1 MSEIVLTAD
10 TTRQTGT
17 RPSKRLRREQ
27 RVPAVVYG
35 LSQDAVSIDVAWVD
49 LREAL
54 TTDAGVNAVIHLKIG
69 GEKQMSIVKD
79 IQRHPVRRDVTHV
92 DFLRIDPDQDVN
104 VDVPLVMIGE
114 AKAVTDADGMV
125 DQNLFS
131 LTVNAAPDSI
141 PNELE
146 VDISALDNRGLAEG
160 FRHRPPDGCHHRRG
174 SRRDGCHRHDHPVHP
189 RGNGRRGSSRVGGRG
204 SSSWRVPI
212 DGDSDGDSDGDTGD
226 TRQLRRLLAVRADPC
241 CGGPEPNE
249 PGNRRPGWSS
259 AWAIRVRTTRGPA
272 TTWVPRSQQRWRTGT
287 VARCEGPGSWP
298 CPARFVSVASASP
311 WHSRRPS

>member
-1 MSEIVLTAD
+1 MSEIVLSAD
-10 TTRQTGT
+10 ATRKTGT
-17 RPSKRLRREQ
+17 RPSRRLRREQ

-54 TTDAGVNAVIHLKIG
+54 TTDAGVNAVIQLEIG

-146 VDISALDNRGLAEG
+146 VDISALTIGDSLRVADILLPVGVTTDVDPDETVAVGMITRSTLEAMAAEEAAIAEAEG
-160 FRHRPPDGCHHRRG
+160 LELEGA
-174 SRRDGCHRHDHPVHP
+174 
-189 RGNGRRGSSRVGGRG
+189 
-204 SSSWRVPI
+204 I
-212 DGDSDGDSDGDTGD
+212 DGDSDEASADDTGD
-226 TRQLRRLLAVRADPC
+226 DADD
-241 CGGPEPNE
+241 
-249 PGNRRPGWSS
+249 
-259 AWAIRVRTTRGPA
+259 ADDA
-272 TTWVPRSQQRWRTGT
+272 
-287 VARCEGPGSWP
+287 
-298 CPARFVSVASASP
+298 
-311 WHSRRPS
+311 

>member
-27 RVPAVVYG
+27 RIPAVVYG
-35 LSQDAVSIDVAWVD
+35 LSQDPVSIDVAWAD
-49 LREAL
+49 LRVAL
-54 TTDAGVNAVIHLKIG
+54 TTDAGVNAVIHLEIA

-92 DFLRIDPDQDVN
+92 DFLRIDPDQDVT

-131 LTVNAAPDSI
+131 LTVNASPENI

-146 VDISALDNRGLAEG
+146 MDISALGIGDSLRVSDIVLPAGVTTDMDPEETVAIGMITRSTLEAMAAEEAAELEAEG
-160 FRHRPPDGCHHRRG
+160 VELEGAD
-174 SRRDGCHRHDHPVHP
+174 DD
-189 RGNGRRGSSRVGGRG
+189 
-204 SSSWRVPI
+204 
-212 DGDSDGDSDGDTGD
+212 DSDGDSDGDTGD
-226 TRQLRRLLAVRADPC
+226 
-241 CGGPEPNE
+241 
-249 PGNRRPGWSS
+249 SS
-259 AWAIRVRTTRGPA
+259 DD
-272 TTWVPRSQQRWRTGT
+272 S
-287 VARCEGPGSWP
+287 
-298 CPARFVSVASASP
+298 
-311 WHSRRPS
+311 

>member
-1 MSEIVLTAD
+1 MSEIVLSAD
-10 TTRQTGT
+10 TTRKTGT
-17 RPSKRLRREQ
+17 RPSRRLRREK

-54 TTDAGVNAVIHLKIG
+54 TTDAGVNAVIHLEIG

-92 DFLRIDPDQDVN
+92 DFLRIDPDQDVT

-146 VDISALDNRGLAEG
+146 VDISALTIGDSLRVADILLPVGVTTEVDPEEMVAVAMITRSTLEAIAAEEAAAAEAEAVELEG
-160 FRHRPPDGCHHRRG
+160 A
-174 SRRDGCHRHDHPVHP
+174 
-189 RGNGRRGSSRVGGRG
+189 
-204 SSSWRVPI
+204 I
-212 DGDSDGDSDGDTGD
+212 DGDSDEASADDTGD
-226 TRQLRRLLAVRADPC
+226 DADD
-241 CGGPEPNE
+241 
-249 PGNRRPGWSS
+249 
-259 AWAIRVRTTRGPA
+259 
-272 TTWVPRSQQRWRTGT
+272 TGDD
-287 VARCEGPGSWP
+287 ADD
-298 CPARFVSVASASP
+298 A
-311 WHSRRPS
+311 

>member
-27 RVPAVVYG
+27 RIPAVVYG
-35 LSQDAVSIDVAWVD
+35 LSQDPVSIDVAWAD
-49 LREAL
+49 LRVAL
-54 TTDAGVNAVIHLKIG
+54 TTDAGVNAVIHLEIA

-92 DFLRIDPDQDVN
+92 DFLRIDPDQDVT

-131 LTVNAAPDSI
+131 LTVNASPENI

-146 VDISALDNRGLAEG
+146 MDISALGIGDSLRVADIVLPAGVTTDMDPEETVAIGMITRSTLEAMAAEEAAELEA
-160 FRHRPPDGCHHRRG
+160 DGVELEG
-174 SRRDGCHRHDHPVHP
+174 AG
-189 RGNGRRGSSRVGGRG
+189 
-204 SSSWRVPI
+204 

-226 TRQLRRLLAVRADPC
+226 
-241 CGGPEPNE
+241 
-249 PGNRRPGWSS
+249 SS
-259 AWAIRVRTTRGPA
+259 DD
-272 TTWVPRSQQRWRTGT
+272 S
-287 VARCEGPGSWP
+287 
-298 CPARFVSVASASP
+298 
-311 WHSRRPS
+311 

>member
-35 LSQDAVSIDVAWVD
+35 LSQDPVSIDVAWAD
-49 LREAL
+49 LRVAL
-54 TTDAGVNAVIHLKIG
+54 TTDAGVNAVIHLEIA

-79 IQRHPVRRDVTHV
+79 IQRHPVRRDVIHV
-92 DFLRIDPDQDVN
+92 DFLRIDPDQDVT

-131 LTVNAAPDSI
+131 LTVNASPENI

-146 VDISALDNRGLAEG
+146 MDISALGIGDSLRVSDIVLPAGVTTDMDPEETVAIGMITRSTLEAMAAEEAAELEAEAVELEG
-160 FRHRPPDGCHHRRG
+160 AD
-174 SRRDGCHRHDHPVHP
+174 
-189 RGNGRRGSSRVGGRG
+189 
-204 SSSWRVPI
+204 

-226 TRQLRRLLAVRADPC
+226 
-241 CGGPEPNE
+241 
-249 PGNRRPGWSS
+249 SS
-259 AWAIRVRTTRGPA
+259 DD
-272 TTWVPRSQQRWRTGT
+272 S
-287 VARCEGPGSWP
+287 
-298 CPARFVSVASASP
+298 
-311 WHSRRPS
+311 

>member
-1 MSEIVLTAD
+1 MSEIVLPAD
-10 TTRQTGT
+10 TTRKTGT
-17 RPSKRLRREQ
+17 RPSRRLRREQ

-54 TTDAGVNAVIHLKIG
+54 TTDAGVNAVIHLEIG

-92 DFLRIDPDQDVN
+92 DFLRIDPDQEVT

-146 VDISALDNRGLAEG
+146 VDISALTIGDSLRVADIVLPVGVTTEVDPDETVAIGMITRSTLEAIAAEEAAEAEAEAIELEG
-160 FRHRPPDGCHHRRG
+160 A
-174 SRRDGCHRHDHPVHP
+174 
-189 RGNGRRGSSRVGGRG
+189 
-204 SSSWRVPI
+204 I
-212 DGDSDGDSDGDTGD
+212 DGDSDEASADDTGD
-226 TRQLRRLLAVRADPC
+226 DTGDDADD
-241 CGGPEPNE
+241 
-249 PGNRRPGWSS
+249 
-259 AWAIRVRTTRGPA
+259 A
-272 TTWVPRSQQRWRTGT
+272 
-287 VARCEGPGSWP
+287 
-298 CPARFVSVASASP
+298 
-311 WHSRRPS
+311 